1 MAKSP
6 VGGSRAM
13 LKGRIGSD
21 VFSVGKDGKGRRQQV
36 VRSLAEQVSNPRTT
50 SQMAGRMIMSTVM
63 QAAKYFNEIIDHSF
77 DGSPIGQ
84 PSISKFISLN
94 YAELK
99 KGTGIYNEYQQ
110 KGVMLNPYV
119 LSKGTLQYTDKI
131 FFGQC
136 KNDDSV
142 AFGKWG
148 ICIQT
153 GDKQITVGE
162 LRAIIGGGAEDGYVT
177 CINLY
182 GDNSHPAGYVRYRV
196 NPALA
201 NNQNIFDA
209 NYDPIANLFV
219 TEGNGGYVYLIVDS
233 SAKQGA
239 VAQIFLSTGNA
250 NQADFCGAIWSKKI
264 NGSWKH
270 SSCQLAAGE
279 ETSNYDTALATYP
292 VGSEQFLN
300 GGDL

>member
-21 VFSVGKDGKGRRQQV
+21 VYSVGKDGKGRRQQV

-50 SQMAGRMIMSTVM
+50 SQMANRMVMSTVM
-63 QAAKYFNEIIDHSF
+63 QAAKYFHDLIDHSF
-77 DGSPIGQ
+77 DGTPVGQ

-99 KGTGIYNEYQQ
+99 KGTGMYNEYQQ
-110 KGVMLNPYV
+110 KGIMLNRYV
-119 LSKGTLQYTDKI
+119 LSKGTLQYNENI
-131 FFGQC
+131 FWGQC
-136 KNDDSV
+136 TNDDST

-148 ICIQT
+148 ICIT
-153 GDKQITVGE
+153 NGKGQITVGE
-162 LRAIIGGGAEDGYVT
+162 LREIIGGGAEDGYVT

-182 GDNSHPAGYVRYRV
+182 GNNSHPAGYVRYRV

-201 NNQNIFDA
+201 DNQNVFDA
-209 NYDPIANLFV
+209 NYDPIENLFV
-219 TEGNGGYVYLIVDS
+219 TEGNGGYVDCIVDS
-233 SAKQGA
+233 SANEGRKL
-239 VAQIFLSTGNA
+239 QIFLSTGDA
-250 NQADFCGAIWSKKI
+250 NQKDFGGAIWSKKI

-270 SSCQLAAGE
+270 SSCQLAEGE
-279 ETSNYDTALATYP
+279 VTSNYDEALATYP

>member
-1 MAKSP
+1 
-6 VGGSRAM
+6 M

-21 VFSVGKDGKGRRQQV
+21 VYSVGKDGKGRRQQV

-63 QAAKYFNEIIDHSF
+63 QAAKYFNNIIDHSF
-77 DGSPIGQ
+77 DGLPVGQ

-99 KGTGIYNEYQQ
+99 KGTGLYNEYQE
-110 KGVMLNPYV
+110 KGVKKNPYV
-119 LSKGTLQYTDKI
+119 LSSGTLKYSEKI
-131 FFGQC
+131 FYGQC
-136 KNDDSV
+136 TNDDST

-162 LRAIIGGGAEDGYVT
+162 LREIIGGGAEDGYVT
-177 CINLY
+177 CISLY
-182 GDNSHPAGYVRYRV
+182 GDNTHPAGYVRFRV
-196 NPALA
+196 NPELA
-201 NNQNIFDA
+201 DNQNIFDA
-209 NYDPIANLFV
+209 NYDPIENLFV
-219 TEGNGGYVYLIVDS
+219 TESNGAYVDCIVES
-233 SAKQGA
+233 SANEGR

-250 NQADFCGAIWSKKI
+250 NQKDYCGAIWSKKI

-270 SSCQLAAGE
+270 SSCQLAVGE
-279 ETSNYDTALATYP
+279 DASNYDTALATYP

>member
-6 VGGSRAM
+6 VGGSRGM

-21 VFSVGKDGKGRRQQV
+21 VYSVGKDGKGRRQQV

-63 QAAKYFNEIIDHSF
+63 QAAKYFNNIIDHSF
-77 DGSPIGQ
+77 DGLPVGQ

-99 KGTGIYNEYQQ
+99 KGTGLYNEYQE
-110 KGVMLNPYV
+110 KGVKKNPYV
-119 LSKGTLQYTDKI
+119 LSSGTLKYSEKI

-136 KNDDSV
+136 TNDDST

-153 GDKQITVGE
+153 GEKQITVGE
-162 LRAIIGGGAEDGYVT
+162 LREIIGGGAEDGYVT

-182 GDNSHPAGYVRYRV
+182 GDTTHPAGYVRFRV
-196 NPALA
+196 NPELA
-201 NNQNIFDA
+201 DNQNIFDA
-209 NYDPIANLFV
+209 NYDPIENLFV
-219 TEGNGGYVYLIVDS
+219 TESNGAYVDCIVDS
-233 SAKQGA
+233 AANEGR

-250 NQADFCGAIWSKKI
+250 NQKDYCGAIWSKKI

-270 SSCQLAAGE
+270 SSCQLAVGE
-279 ETSNYDTALATYP
+279 DASNYDTALATYP